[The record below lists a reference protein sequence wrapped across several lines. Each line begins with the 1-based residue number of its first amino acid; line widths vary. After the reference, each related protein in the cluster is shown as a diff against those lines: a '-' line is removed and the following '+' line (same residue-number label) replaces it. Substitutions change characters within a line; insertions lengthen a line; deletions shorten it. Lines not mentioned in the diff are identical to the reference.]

1 MKDTYEFIHKNSHS
15 TYNIP
20 NLNLGA
26 VGNYPPSICKSGHS
40 KTSAIIN
47 EWISSKL
54 PAVAEGS
61 LMKESSLRT
70 QAVQRERKT
79 AHARNIQSFQWIRLV
94 FYIEWESWVIWIF
107 VKMIKY
113 NTFSQLNKMCYTCL
127 SLIAGTDTVHLMYP
141 HLYFTNCTL
150 NMHLI

>member
-54 PAVAEGS
+54 PAVAQGS
-61 LMKESSLRT
+61 LVKESSLRT

-94 FYIEWESWVIWIF
+94 FYIEWVIWIF
-107 VKMIKY
+107 VKMIKCKS
-113 NTFSQLNKMCYTCL
+113 FSQLNKMCYTCL

>member
-47 EWISSKL
+47 EWISSNL
-54 PAVAEGS
+54 PAVAQGS
-61 LMKESSLRT
+61 LVKESSLRT
-70 QAVQRERKT
+70 QAVQRESKT

-94 FYIEWESWVIWIF
+94 FYIEWVIWIF
-107 VKMIKY
+107 VKMIKCKS
-113 NTFSQLNKMCYTCL
+113 FSQLNKMCYTCL